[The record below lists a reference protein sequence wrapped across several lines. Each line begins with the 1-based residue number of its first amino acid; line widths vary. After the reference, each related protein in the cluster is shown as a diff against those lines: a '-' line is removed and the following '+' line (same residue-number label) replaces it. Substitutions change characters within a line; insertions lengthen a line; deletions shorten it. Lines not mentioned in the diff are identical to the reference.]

1 MPEEN
6 TFIAQNLWDEITKV
20 ISQEM
25 THRLLP
31 VISEAYGRN
40 YPPGTSI
47 QLLSTEHSTH
57 FDDPS
62 KDISTRLMDIAL
74 LVNGTD
80 YYHIES
86 QMDNDHQMII
96 RMVAYDLHFAIQHST
111 EREALSG
118 EIILRFPQSIVIYPA
133 PNSRIPS
140 KLQCRLIFP
149 DESQHIYQIP
159 TMRIQTYSLT
169 EIREKQLD
177 FFIPFTLLR
186 FRPLLNN
193 RRKKLSSKELT
204 DFVEQLIVI
213 LETEVEAGILTQSE
227 CNNYVD
233 LLLRASKQVF
243 HNHPEY
249 HEEVLRMTSCMIKL
263 PSMEIRELKQAI
275 AEKDSTIAEK
285 DSTIAE
291 RDAAIAEKDSTI
303 AELQRRL
310 KSLQSN

>member
-1 MPEEN
+1 M
-6 TFIAQNLWDEITKV
+6 
-20 ISQEM
+20 
-25 THRLLP
+25 
-31 VISEAYGRN
+31 
-40 YPPGTSI
+40 
-47 QLLSTEHSTH
+47 
-57 FDDPS
+57 
-62 KDISTRLMDIAL
+62 
-74 LVNGTD
+74 
-80 YYHIES
+80 
-86 QMDNDHQMII
+86 
-96 RMVAYDLHFAIQHST
+96 
-111 EREALSG
+111 
-118 EIILRFPQSIVIYPA
+118 
-133 PNSRIPS
+133 
-140 KLQCRLIFP
+140 
-149 DESQHIYQIP
+149 
-159 TMRIQTYSLT
+159 
-169 EIREKQLD
+169 
-177 FFIPFTLLR
+177 
-186 FRPLLNN
+186 
-193 RRKKLSSKELT
+193 
-204 DFVEQLIVI
+204 EQLIVI